1 MGIHLLHYAHWRE
14 SFASHDVMHDAF
26 ASHDVMHDAFASH
39 DVMHD
44 AFASIIRDVGFHV
57 AHK

>member
-26 ASHDVMHDAFASH
+26 ASHDVMHDAFAS
-39 DVMHD
+39 
-44 AFASIIRDVGFHV
+44 IIRDVGFHV